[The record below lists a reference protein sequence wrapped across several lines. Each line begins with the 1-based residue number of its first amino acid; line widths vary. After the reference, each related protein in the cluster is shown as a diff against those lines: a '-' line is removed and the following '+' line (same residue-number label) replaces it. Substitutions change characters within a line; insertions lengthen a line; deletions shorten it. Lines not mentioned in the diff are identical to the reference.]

1 MYNLKS
7 YNLPL
12 FLTLIRLFSVFII
25 LPPLF
30 LALPWQCSFGWAF
43 SVAIIFLALGLTDF
57 IDGWLARVWHMD
69 TVLGRV
75 LDPIADKIFIAAG
88 LIFLSGAGRIDPV
101 IVIVL
106 IAREFLVAGL
116 REAAPQV
123 GTSVPVS
130 WWGKSKMA
138 AQLFLCT
145 FLIVH
150 PGYYGC
156 SCFPIQFFEYVLL
169 TVTVLLSVLSAL
181 LYVRDFLRQAGC
193 SIRQTQG

>member
-1 MYNLKS
+1 MRTIKS
-7 YNLPL
+7 YNVPL
-12 FLTLIRLFSVFII
+12 FLTLLRLFSVFII

-30 LALPWQCSFGWAF
+30 LALPWQSTFGWA
-43 SVAIIFLALGLTDF
+43 VVVGMIFLALGLTDF
-57 IDGWLARVWHMD
+57 VDGWLARIWRMD
-69 TVLGRV
+69 TVLGRI

-88 LIFLSGAGRIDPV
+88 LIFLAGAGRIDPI

-116 REAAPQV
+116 REAAPEV
-123 GTSVPVS
+123 GTAIPVS
-130 WWGKSKMA
+130 WWGKGKMA

-156 SCFPIQFFEYVLL
+156 SCGPIQFFEYILL
-169 TVTVLLSVLSAL
+169 IVTVLLSVMSAL
-181 LYVRDFLRQAGC
+181 LYVRSFLRQAGC
-193 SIRQTQG
+193 SIRKPRG